1 MAQLDEVR
9 TDSEQLRRDAQLKGS
24 MVEAAEGL
32 LAELKPKLEA
42 LEQRLHKRGEG

>member
-1 MAQLDEVR
+1 
-9 TDSEQLRRDAQLKGS
+9 

-42 LEQRLHKRGEG
+42 LEARLHRRNDG